1 MSDIDRMMEFT
12 NFLSAIGLFASIC
25 LIIVILFGGFL
36 FPTNIDNELD
46 VVHNLGYE
54 TIERHYVPYG
64 QTISFKWSKDNDQF
78 VNFTQFL
85 NQEKPEVVYYLDYE
99 PRVPSWAS
107 QRPCIYFI
115 SNDIIYKYWK

>member
-1 MSDIDRMMEFT
+1 
-12 NFLSAIGLFASIC
+12 

-54 TIERHYVPYG
+54 TIERYYVPYG

-78 VNFTQFL
+78 ANFIQFL
-85 NQEKPEVVYYLDYE
+85 NQEKPETVYYLEYE
-99 PRVPSWAS
+99 PKVPWWIS
-107 QRPCIYFI
+107 QPPCIYFI
-115 SNDIIYKYWK
+115 SNDIIYIYWKSG